1 MIYEKIKVSA
11 LVAEKRFEAKYF
23 LNAYASTVRKM
34 VESKL
39 QFDTLSA
46 FGKVFNPNVF
56 KRQFCDKTESAIPY
70 RQSHDI
76 VKHFEE
82 PSAYLPSAQVS
93 KLNLAVKE
101 NWIIITGFGTIV
113 GDVTLVDKHYAG
125 NAFANNVCRFM
136 PDDNVKYGFICAFLK
151 SNYGK
156 SQFNKNASGSTIRY
170 IEAPVVRKTL
180 IPRLSP
186 STVTTTHDMIIK
198 ANQLRDDANDI
209 MTRVNLKLHEL
220 LNIEED
226 KLIPL
231 SASTEKKVG
240 ATFIIQSGHL
250 NAKTFRAR
258 NYGLRKQSILDVFQS
273 VKFDKLGSLLAI
285 PPSYGARFKRIEATP
300 ELGIELLSQ
309 SDIFSVKPE
318 GRIISKRSL
327 KNLDKE
333 IVKKGTT
340 LIPAQGTLGE
350 NEIFAKAKFVYGYLE
365 EKLVAGHVMRFVPN
379 ESKIPSG
386 YLHAILNSPLWFR
399 LFRSSVY
406 GTNLLGFITDLLVEY
421 PIPRFST
428 QEEADIDAMVKK
440 AYEAFTEANRIEVLA
455 ISIIEQEIESWQK

>member
-1 MIYEKIKVSA
+1 MIYEKIKVNA
-11 LVAEKRFEAKYF
+11 LIAEKRFEAKYF

-34 VESKL
+34 VDSKL
-39 QFDTLSA
+39 QFDTLGA

-56 KRQFCDKTESAIPY
+56 KRQFCDKTESSIPY

-82 PSAYLPSAQVS
+82 PSAYLPHAQVS
-93 KLNLAVKE
+93 KLNLGVKE

-113 GDVTLVDKHYAG
+113 GDVSLVDKHYAG
-125 NAFANNVCRFM
+125 NAFANNVCRFI

-151 SNYGK
+151 SKYGK

-170 IEAPVVRKTL
+170 IEAPIVRKTL
-180 IPRLSP
+180 IPRLSQ
-186 STVTTTHDMIIK
+186 STVTKTHDIIIK
-198 ANQLRDDANDI
+198 ANQLRDDANDM
-209 MTRVNLKLHEL
+209 MTAVNQKLHQL
-220 LNIEED
+220 LEIDED
-226 KLIPL
+226 KLITL
-231 SASTEKKVG
+231 SAPTEKKVG
-240 ATFIIQSGHL
+240 ATFIVQSDYL
-250 NAKTFRAR
+250 NTKTFRAR
-258 NYGLRKQSILDVFQS
+258 NYGLRKQSIIDVIQS
-273 VKFDKLGSLLAI
+273 VKFDKLGSLLTM

-309 SDIFSVKPE
+309 SDIFSIKPE

-365 EKLVAGHVMRFVPN
+365 NKLVV
-379 ESKIPSG
+379 
-386 YLHAILNSPLWFR
+386 
-399 LFRSSVY
+399 RS
-406 GTNLLGFITDLLVEY
+406 
-421 PIPRFST
+421 
-428 QEEADIDAMVKK
+428 
-440 AYEAFTEANRIEVLA
+440 
-455 ISIIEQEIESWQK
+455 